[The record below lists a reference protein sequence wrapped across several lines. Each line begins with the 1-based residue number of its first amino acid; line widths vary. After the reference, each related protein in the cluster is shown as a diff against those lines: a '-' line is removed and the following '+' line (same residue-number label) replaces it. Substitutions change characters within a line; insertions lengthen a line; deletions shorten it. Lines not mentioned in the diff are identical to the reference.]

1 MALDRVVDS
10 AALDADLT
18 AIADAIR
25 GKTGGADTLAF
36 PDGMISAIA
45 GISGESGGGALNAY
59 MTKVT
64 PEEDVQ
70 SIVVT
75 HNLGTTDILLAACW
89 AETLGDV
96 TPSVS
101 NATLGKMWS
110 NTDIVNNRGGFGFC
124 AQYYWNLTNAY
135 AATGSPNA
143 SGYWDKITDENTFE
157 FVRGQSGTATF
168 LAGVT
173 YTVIIV
179 AANGEG

>member
-1 MALDRVVDS
+1 MAAVITDN
-10 AALDADLT
+10 AHY
-18 AIADAIR
+18 
-25 GKTGGADTLAF
+25 
-36 PDGMISAIA
+36 SAIA
-45 GISGESGGGALNAY
+45 QAIREKRGGTETYTPAQMAQAIGGISGGALNVY
-59 MTKVT
+59 MAQVT

-135 AATGSPNA
+135 AASGSPNA

-157 FVRGQSGTATF
+157 FIRGQSGTATF

>member
-1 MALDRVVDS
+1 MALDKVVDS

-25 GKTGGADTLAF
+25 GKTGGADALAF

-45 GISGESGGGALNAY
+45 GISGGSGGGALNVY

-89 AETLGDV
+89 AETLGGV
-96 TPSVS
+96 TPSIS

-124 AQYYWNLTNAY
+124 AQYYWSLKNAY
-135 AATGSPNA
+135 AASGSPNA
-143 SGYWDKITDENTFE
+143 SSYWDKITDGNTFE
-157 FVRGQSGTATF
+157 FMRGQSGTATF

-179 AANGEG
+179 AANKGG